1 MSDTISYQPGLASL
15 FASHARTTRHTITLE
30 EVTAAFKK
38 AWNLPDGDENFVNLY
53 HAYEQ
58 LKADYEAQQAGSNA

>member
-1 MSDTISYQPGLASL
+1 MSDIISYPTGLASM
-15 FASHARTTRHTITLE
+15 FAGHARTIRRTITLE

-58 LKADYEAQQAGSNA
+58 LKSDYEAQQAGSNA